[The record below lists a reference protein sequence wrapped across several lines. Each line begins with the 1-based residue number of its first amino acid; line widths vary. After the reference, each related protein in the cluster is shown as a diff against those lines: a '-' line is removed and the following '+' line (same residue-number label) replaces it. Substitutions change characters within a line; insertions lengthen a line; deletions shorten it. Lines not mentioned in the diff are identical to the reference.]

1 MRNIRMP
8 RFAQLLIFEQGEAPT
23 RRGQDNTDRVLD
35 ARPRYRV
42 FEAVQKEAGFLP
54 YIAEDLV

>member
-8 RFAQLLIFEQGEAPT
+8 RFAQFLIFEQGEAPPVEAKT
-23 RRGQDNTDRVLD
+23 ARTGLD